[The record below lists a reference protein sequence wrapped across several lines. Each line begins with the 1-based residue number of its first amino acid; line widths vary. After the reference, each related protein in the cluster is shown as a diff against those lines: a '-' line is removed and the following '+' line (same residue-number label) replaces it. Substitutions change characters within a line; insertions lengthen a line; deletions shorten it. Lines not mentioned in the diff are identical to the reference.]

1 MEYAFIGAAVILL
14 VIVVLMIRNKKI
26 NGEISENG
34 IETDAVVSRVKKIV
48 SSEVGGGGVS
58 VSYTYYV
65 TYRAMNGQ
73 NVEAQLASGKSFDVK
88 IGKKAWDYD
97 LHEGTQVRVKY
108 LPERPNYAIR
118 VG

>member
-1 MEYAFIGAAVILL
+1 MQYTLTGAAVIFL
-14 VIVVLMIRNKKI
+14 VIVVLMIRNRRI
-26 NGEISENG
+26 NGEIIQNG
-34 IETDAVVSRVKKIV
+34 IEANAVVSRVKENV
-48 SSEVGGGGVS
+48 SSDPGGGVS

-65 TYRAMNGQ
+65 TNGQ
-73 NVEAQLASGKSFDVK
+73 TVEAQLASGKSFDVK

-118 VG
+118 VE

>member
-1 MEYAFIGAAVILL
+1 MEAMIIGGAVILL
-14 VIVVLMIRNKKI
+14 VVAFLMLRTRRI
-26 NGEISENG
+26 NNEISQNG
-34 IETDAVVSRVKKIV
+34 IETDAVVSRVKENV
-48 SSEVGGGGVS
+48 SSDPGGGVS

-65 TYRAMNGQ
+65 TYRGMNGQ
-73 NVEAQLASGKSFDVK
+73 TVEAQLASGKSFDVK

-118 VG
+118 VE

>member
-1 MEYAFIGAAVILL
+1 MQYTLIGAAVIFL
-14 VIVVLMIRNKKI
+14 VIVVLMIRNRRI
-26 NGEISENG
+26 NGEIIQNG
-34 IETDAVVSRVKKIV
+34 IEANAVVSRVKENV
-48 SSEVGGGGVS
+48 SSDPGGGVS

-65 TYRAMNGQ
+65 TYRGMNGQ
-73 NVEAQLASGKSFDVK
+73 AVEAQLASGKSFDVK

-118 VG
+118 VE